1 MAFPNARQRYIGGPQ
16 YDFYGTGNTVFEGSW
31 DFYDGLKKFTKEG
44 VKQLKNGSSESVFL
58 TPNVELELFFSTAS
72 TPGDEFHQTMF
83 ER

>member
-44 VKQLKNGSSESVFL
+44 VKQL
-58 TPNVELELFFSTAS
+58 
-72 TPGDEFHQTMF
+72 
-83 ER
+83 